1 VLARVRNFEADEDV
15 SRDSIVIFN
24 ATSGVTVGSFWNT
37 NDFNVESDPDPDD
50 DSRFT
55 KAFFSP
61 NEQHVWFFTGIVDE
75 SSKRE
80 EFGRYTIQ
88 TKVIKY
94 GFI

>member
-1 VLARVRNFEADEDV
+1 MLARVRNFEADEDV

-37 NDFNVESDPDPDD
+37 NDFNVEADPDD

-61 NEQHVWFFTGIVDE
+61 NEQHVWFFTGIE
-75 SSKRE
+75 EAGRE